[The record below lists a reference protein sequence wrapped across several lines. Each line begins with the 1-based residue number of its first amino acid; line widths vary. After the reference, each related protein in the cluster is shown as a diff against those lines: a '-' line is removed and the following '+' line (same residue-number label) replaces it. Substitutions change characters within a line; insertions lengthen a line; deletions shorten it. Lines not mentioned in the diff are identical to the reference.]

1 MHQIEWKDEYLTD
14 VDEIDLQHKSFV
26 KLINRLNIV
35 HDFNNEKAIAIRIL
49 SEIEKYAQYHFISEE
64 NIMFLTRY
72 PAIDRQQQAH
82 AALLDEFIHRV
93 QSYMNDKG
101 TIEDIIIFLEA
112 WFVRHTVEEDKKIGT
127 YIKDTK
133 KKHTGS

>member
-35 HDFNNEKAIAIRIL
+35 HDFNNKKAIAIRIL